1 MHSVASAR
9 RAFAVSMG
17 KVVRDGSR
25 RLGKGNGS
33 AVPGAV
39 ALAIDPGML
48 ASLASEIPQGAM
60 LASSGRFGHLPADDR
75 AIGLFEVDEG
85 SFPGIVGQIG
95 RPRALVFTNV
105 FRDQLDRYMEPAYMT
120 SMLERAMQELP
131 ADTTLVLNADDPRVA
146 YLAPDMENPRL
157 YFGIQDTRLARD
169 GTDPT
174 SDFPRCPRCGSEL
187 AYRCVFYAHLG
198 HWSCHRCGLARPE
211 PQVRLT
217 KIELLGSAS
226 SRVQVT

>member
-48 ASLASEIPQGAM
+48 ASLASEIPQGAVLVTGSNGKGTTCRLLAGVM
-60 LASSGRFGHLPADDR
+60 RAAGLHPILNREGSNQLSGLATTMVASSGRFGHLPADDR

-105 FRDQLDRYMEPAYMT
+105 FRDQLDRYIEPAYMT
-120 SMLERAMQELP
+120 SMLERAMQE
-131 ADTTLVLNADDPRVA
+131 
-146 YLAPDMENPRL
+146 
-157 YFGIQDTRLARD
+157 F
-169 GTDPT
+169 
-174 SDFPRCPRCGSEL
+174 
-187 AYRCVFYAHLG
+187 
-198 HWSCHRCGLARPE
+198 RPI
-211 PQVRLT
+211 R
-217 KIELLGSAS
+217 
-226 SRVQVT
+226 RWC